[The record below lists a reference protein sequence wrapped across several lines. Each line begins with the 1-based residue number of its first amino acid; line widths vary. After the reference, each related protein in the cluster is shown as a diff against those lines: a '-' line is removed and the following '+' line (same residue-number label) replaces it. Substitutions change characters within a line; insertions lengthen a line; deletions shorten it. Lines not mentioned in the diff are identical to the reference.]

1 MNTAIILARQNS
13 KGIIGKNLR
22 AVGGYS
28 LVARAILA
36 AQAARLFDR
45 IIVSTDG
52 TAIADEARRY
62 GAEVVMRPEAL
73 ATDRADSL
81 SALLHALAVQ
91 HIDTGSVVLLQPT
104 SPLRTAEHICAAMA
118 LFDAQGRI
126 GAVIAACPAEHHPYK
141 VLIQNENG
149 GYEPVRQLVDLSAAR
164 QSLPAAFRP
173 NGAVYINDIAQL
185 KAAQTFFAEPVQLYL
200 MDEKDSV
207 DIDVESDLVLA
218 EQYWRE
224 RESVGG

>member
-1 MNTAIILARQNS
+1 MNVAIILARQNS

-22 AVGGYS
+22 TVGGKS

-36 AQAARLFDR
+36 AQQAQCFDH

-52 TAIADEARRY
+52 TAIANEARQY
-62 GAEVVMRPEAL
+62 GATVVMRPDEL

-81 SALLHALAVQ
+81 SALLHALDAQ
-91 HIDTGSVVLLQPT
+91 GISTGSVVLLQPT
-104 SPLRTAEHICAAMA
+104 SPLRTAEHIVQAMR
-118 LFDAQGRI
+118 LFGEQGRL
-126 GAVIAACPAEHHPYK
+126 GSVVAACPAEHHPYK
-141 VLIQNENG
+141 SLIVDENG
-149 GYEPVRQLVDLSAAR
+149 VYQPVRQLADLSAAR

-185 KAAQTFFAEPVQLYL
+185 RVKQTFFVAPVQLYL
-200 MDEKDSV
+200 MSEEDSV

-218 EQYWRE
+218 EQHWQQRQQAT
-224 RESVGG
+224 